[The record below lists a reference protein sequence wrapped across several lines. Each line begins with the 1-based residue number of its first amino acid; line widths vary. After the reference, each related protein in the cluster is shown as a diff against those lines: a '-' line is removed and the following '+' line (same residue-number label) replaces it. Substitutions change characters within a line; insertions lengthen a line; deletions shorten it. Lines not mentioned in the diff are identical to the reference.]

1 MTLNSV
7 IDKKLV
13 ESWRLGNEK
22 AFEELFHR
30 YFTKLYAYA
39 LKFISDRSVAEETVM
54 DVMFTVWQKK
64 QAVNADLSLS
74 AYLFKS
80 VRNRVIDHFRK
91 QSIKTISIEDTNY
104 EPVSSFCASSRVKV
118 DELET
123 LYRSGLEK
131 LPPQKKRIFAMSRE
145 DGNSYREIADKL
157 ELSKNTVENH
167 MVAAIRIMKNHMRSA
182 VFIN

>member
-13 ESWRLGNEK
+13 ESWHRGNEK

-80 VRNRVIDHFRK
+80 VRNRVIDHFRNQYK
-91 QSIKTISIEDTNY
+91 FDH
-104 EPVSSFCASSRVKV
+104 
-118 DELET
+118 
-123 LYRSGLEK
+123 G
-131 LPPQKKRIFAMSRE
+131 
-145 DGNSYREIADKL
+145 
-157 ELSKNTVENH
+157 
-167 MVAAIRIMKNHMRSA
+167 
-182 VFIN
+182 